1 MLLTMDEAAT
11 RIRKRARSLNVQGLG
26 DTQQTVISPFG
37 TSAFCSHL
45 GDGKGI
51 LYCHASGP
59 LSGQVFYLRRGIG
72 WYYKTHLNG
81 TASFLGLPVTDEL
94 PLANGNRRS
103 EFEGGYIE
111 WQPNPSK
118 LFVYHAT
125 AAETRLVAQHT
136 FSSK

>member
-1 MLLTMDEAAT
+1 MLSIDDAT
-11 RIRKRARSLNVQGLG
+11 SRIRSRARSLDIRGLG
-26 DTQQTVISPFG
+26 STQQTVISPFG
-37 TSAFCSHL
+37 TSAFCSHVS
-45 GDGKGI
+45 DGKGI

-59 LSGQVFYLRRGIG
+59 LSGKVFYARGGIG

-118 LFVYHAT
+118 LFVYLGT
-125 AAETRLVAQHT
+125 GGTSRLVDQHT
-136 FSSK
+136 F